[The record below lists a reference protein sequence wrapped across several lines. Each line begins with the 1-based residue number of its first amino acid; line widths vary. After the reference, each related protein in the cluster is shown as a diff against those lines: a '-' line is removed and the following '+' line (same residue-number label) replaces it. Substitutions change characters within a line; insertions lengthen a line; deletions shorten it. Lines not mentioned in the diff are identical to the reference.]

1 MLKIEFK
8 RTILQYEPASTKIE
22 TILDIFLMPLS
33 YLYRICI
40 SSNMIG
46 PLKSLNSIIITGCLL
61 IVSSCWEKL
70 LLFEKNCSNTPYANP
85 PEAIVRPMNK
95 IQSRTVMNSFLENV
109 IVFDFSFLI
118 STESITGVTGCK
130 YTVYKNTDTYSS
142 YKWNKSLL
150 GVVIYSSS
158 KLTEFRYVR
167 AIWEFV

>member
-8 RTILQYEPASTKIE
+8 RTILQYEPVLELKQFY
-22 TILDIFLMPLS
+22 IFTSLS

-118 STESITGVTGCK
+118 FTELITGV
-130 YTVYKNTDTYSS
+130 YTVYKNTEIYSS

-150 GVVIYSSS
+150 GRCSNI
-158 KLTEFRYVR
+158 L
-167 AIWEFV
+167 